1 YVRFSRM
8 ERGVSFWLLS
18 VLLSLLFLTSLVIS
32 GYLVFEAATTI
43 HRPLFVLDIVARI
56 PYLFLF
62 LGSGLWLWFSIAN
75 HFKNGVT
82 RETLYIAL
90 SFLAFFS
97 FVILLGYA
105 ASHDS

>member
-1 YVRFSRM
+1 M

-32 GYLVFEAATTI
+32 GYLVFEVITTI
-43 HRPLFVLDIVARI
+43 QRPLFVLDIVARV
-56 PYLFLF
+56 PYLLLF
-62 LGSGLWLWFSIAN
+62 LGSGLLLWFSIAN

-90 SFLAFFS
+90 FFLTFFS